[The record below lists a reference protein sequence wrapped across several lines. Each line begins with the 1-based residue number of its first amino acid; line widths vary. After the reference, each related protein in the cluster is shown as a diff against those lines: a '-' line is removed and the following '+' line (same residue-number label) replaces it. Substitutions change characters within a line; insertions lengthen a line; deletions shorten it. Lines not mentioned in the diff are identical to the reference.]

1 MIRVVKGAALCILIT
16 LIKVMDKKVKEIIK
30 ATFTPKVNMFLLV
43 CLYLQTI
50 VLKIIYMYISLPKTY
65 L

>member
-1 MIRVVKGAALCILIT
+1 
-16 LIKVMDKKVKEIIK
+16 MDKKVKEIIK
-30 ATFTPKVNMFLLV
+30 TTFTPKVNMFQLV

-50 VLKIIYMYISLPKTY
+50 VLKIISMYISLPKTY